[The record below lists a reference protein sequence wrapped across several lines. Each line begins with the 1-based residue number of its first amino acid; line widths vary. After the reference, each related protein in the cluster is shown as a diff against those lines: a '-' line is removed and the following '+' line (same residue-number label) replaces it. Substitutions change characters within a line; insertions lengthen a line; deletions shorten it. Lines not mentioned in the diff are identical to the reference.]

1 MGSPNYDPSV
11 LVMLP
16 MKAVVRVLPKKLWL
30 IFMGMKQKN
39 VLELHNL
46 KLFHPIIQF
55 MGYGHLMKPFYIEI
69 RNF

>member
-1 MGSPNYDPSV
+1 MSHELWPIRASDATHEGSSSCVTQETLTDFHGDE
-11 LVMLP
+11 
-16 MKAVVRVLPKKLWL
+16 A
-30 IFMGMKQKN
+30 KN

-55 MGYGHLMKPFYIEI
+55 MDYGHLMKPFYIEI

>member
-1 MGSPNYDPSV
+1 MSHELWPIRASDATHEGS
-11 LVMLP
+11 
-16 MKAVVRVLPKKLWL
+16 VLPKKLWL

-46 KLFHPIIQF
+46 NLFHPIIQF
-55 MGYGHLMKPFYIEI
+55 MDYGHLMKPFYIEI